1 MSIAANL
8 EQIRRR
14 IVDACRRS
22 GRSPQEVTILAVGKG
37 RAPESIREAAQCGL
51 ASFGES
57 KVQELKQ
64 KAAQCPGHLRWD
76 FVGHLQTNKCRE
88 AARIAQM
95 IHSVD
100 SERVAQS
107 LNNACEKLAKT
118 IPVLLEVNVSGEAN
132 KYGFRPDEALEK
144 LRILNALDRLEI
156 HGFMTMAPWSKEA
169 ENARPHFRRLKQ
181 FQKEAE
187 EILGAPLPELS
198 MGMSDDFEVAV
209 EEGATIIRIG
219 NALFGKH
226 RQTT

>member
-8 EQIRRR
+8 KQIRRR
-14 IVDACRRS
+14 IADACKRS

-37 RAPESIREAAQCGL
+37 HAPESIREAAQCGL
-51 ASFGES
+51 TSFGEG
-57 KVQELKQ
+57 KIQELKQ
-64 KAAQCPGHLRWD
+64 KTAQCPGHLRWD
-76 FVGHLQTNKCRE
+76 FIGHLQTNKCRE
-88 AARIAQM
+88 AARTVQR

-118 IPVLLEVNVSGEAN
+118 IPVLLEVNVSGEAS
-132 KYGFRPDEALEK
+132 KYGFHPDEALEK
-144 LRILNALDRLEI
+144 LRILNDLQRLEI

-169 ENARPHFRRLKQ
+169 ENARPHFRHLKQ
-181 FQKEAE
+181 LQKKAQ

-198 MGMSDDFEVAV
+198 MGMSGDFEIAV
-209 EEGATIIRIG
+209 EEGATIVRIG
-219 NALFGKH
+219 NALFGKR

>member
-1 MSIAANL
+1 MSIASNL

-14 IVDACRRS
+14 IVNACRRS
-22 GRSPQEVTILAVGKG
+22 SRSPQEVTILAVGKG
-37 RAPESIREAAQCGL
+37 RPPESIREAAQCGL
-51 ASFGES
+51 DSFGES

-76 FVGHLQTNKCRE
+76 FIGHLQTNKCRD
-88 AARIAQM
+88 AARIARM

-107 LNNACEKLAKT
+107 LNAACEKLAKT
-118 IPVLLEVNVSGEAN
+118 IPVLLEVIVSGEAS

-156 HGFMTMAPWSKEA
+156 HGFMSMAPWSKEA

-181 FQKEAE
+181 LQKEAE

-198 MGMSDDFEVAV
+198 MGMSGDFEVAV

-219 NALFGKH
+219 NDLFGKR

>member
-37 RAPESIREAAQCGL
+37 HAPESIREAAKCGL
-51 ASFGES
+51 TLFGES

-64 KAAQCPGHLRWD
+64 KTAQCQGHLRWD
-76 FVGHLQTNKCRE
+76 FIGHLQTNKCRE
-88 AARIAQM
+88 AARIARM

-107 LNNACEKLAKT
+107 LNAACEKLAKT
-118 IPVLLEVNVSGEAN
+118 IPVLLEINVSGEAS
-132 KYGFRPDEALEK
+132 KYGFHPDEALEK
-144 LRILNALDRLEI
+144 LRILNALARLEI

-169 ENARPHFRRLKQ
+169 ESARPYFRRLKQ
-181 FQKEAE
+181 LQKEAE
-187 EILGAPLPELS
+187 EILGDPLPELS
-198 MGMSDDFEVAV
+198 MGMSGDFEAAV
-209 EEGATIIRIG
+209 EEGATIVRIG
-219 NALFGKH
+219 NALFGK
-226 RQTT
+226 RLQTT

>member
-8 EQIRRR
+8 AQIRRR
-14 IVDACRRS
+14 IADACRRS

-37 RAPESIREAAQCGL
+37 RPPESIREAAQCGL
-51 ASFGES
+51 TSFGES

-64 KAAQCPGHLRWD
+64 KAAQCPSNLRWE

-88 AARIAQM
+88 AARLAQR

-118 IPVLLEVNVSGEAN
+118 IPVLLEVNVSGESG

-144 LRILNALDRLEI
+144 LQILNALDRLEI

-169 ENARPHFRRLKQ
+169 ENARPHFHHLRQL
-181 FQKEAE
+181 QKEAQ

-198 MGMSDDFEVAV
+198 MGMSGDFEIAV
-209 EEGATIIRIG
+209 EEGATIVRIG
-219 NALFGKH
+219 NALFGKR

>member
-8 EQIRRR
+8 AQIRRR
-14 IVDACRRS
+14 IADACRRS

-51 ASFGES
+51 ALFGEN

-76 FVGHLQTNKCRE
+76 FIGHLQTNKSRE
-88 AARIAQM
+88 AARLARM

-107 LNNACEKLAKT
+107 LNGACEKLAKT
-118 IPVLLEVNVSGEAN
+118 IPVLLEVNASGEGG

-144 LRILNALDRLEI
+144 LQILNDLDRLEI
-156 HGFMTMAPWSKEA
+156 HGFMTMAPWSREA
-169 ENARPHFRRLKQ
+169 EGARPHFRCLKQ
-181 FQKEAE
+181 LQKEAE
-187 EILGAPLPELS
+187 EILGAPLPQLS
-198 MGMSDDFEVAV
+198 MGMSGDFEAAV
-209 EEGATIIRIG
+209 EEGATIVRIG
-219 NALFGKH
+219 SALFGKR
-226 RQTT
+226 RQTA